1 MIKRQS
7 LQQGFT
13 LIELM
18 IVVAIIGILAAVAV
32 PAYQDYT
39 QRSKVA
45 GAVAAVS
52 SLKTYVGDC
61 FTRTGTL
68 AACSAGNYG
77 IPDNVTTAGTIN
89 HVDSV
94 TTGVD
99 GVITVITAGV
109 PVGGAVTDRMTVTLT
124 PTIQGGSI
132 QWTLTGTGCDDSD
145 ANGSVDNPR
154 GINCGGVVT
163 S

>member
-61 FTRTGTL
+61 YTRTGSLTP
-68 AACSAGNYG
+68 CVAGAYG
-77 IPDNVTTAGTIN
+77 IPANVTAAGTIN

-94 TTGVD
+94 TVGATQGGQIIVTTAGRD
-99 GVITVITAGV
+99 PSLQAMVIT
-109 PVGGAVTDRMTVTLT
+109 MT
-124 PTIQGGSI
+124 PTIAGGSI
-132 QWTLTGTGCDDSD
+132 QWTLTGTGCDDSNAD
-145 ANGSVDNPR
+145 GTIDNAR

-163 S
+163 G

>member
-61 FTRTGTL
+61 YTRTGSL
-68 AACSAGNYG
+68 LPCVAGDYG
-77 IPDNVTTAGTIN
+77 IPDNIAAPGTIN
-89 HVDSV
+89 HVDAV
-94 TTGVD
+94 QVAAN
-99 GVITVITAGV
+99 GVITVTTAGRD
-109 PVGGAVTDRMTVTLT
+109 PQLNAMIITMT
-124 PTIQGGSI
+124 PTIAGGSI
-132 QWTLTGTGCDDSD
+132 QWTLEGTGCDDSD
-145 ANGSVDNPR
+145 GDGTIDNAR
-154 GINCGGVVT
+154 GINCGGVVNG
-163 S
+163 